1 MGIALADAAID
12 YGASVDLVL
21 GPVNIIP
28 QKSSVK
34 VTNVTTAETM
44 ATECIARFDKC
55 DIAILAAAVAD
66 FTPIRVYEE
75 KIKNKDS
82 ELLLE
87 LKPTRDIAM
96 TLGMQKRSS
105 QILVGFAL
113 ETDNE
118 LENAIEKLRKKNL
131 DIIVLNSLKEEG
143 AGFGHN
149 TNKITLIDRDN
160 NIDKFELKSKEAAAM
175 DIGSIMAA
183 RFKFF
188 LIAFLILLPG
198 IIDAQELN
206 CNIQISAQRIQ
217 GSNRQIF
224 ESMQRDLYDFMNNTV
239 WTNHVF
245 SYAERIDCNIL
256 INLSDQLSAD
266 EFKGTIQIQLS
277 RPVFNTTYKSTMLNF
292 IDNNFQFRYVEFQP
306 LEFDP
311 STYRS
316 SLVSVL
322 AYYTYMI
329 LGFDYDSFSP
339 LGGTEFFQM
348 AEKIVTT
355 AQNAPEPG
363 WKPYDGSRNRNRY
376 WLVKNVL
383 DKEYEGVRLFIYDY
397 NINGLDKMESKIAEA
412 RTSMVES
419 LKLIQE
425 VYRKK
430 PDPFMYLVQ
439 VIMDAKSDELINI
452 FTEAF
457 PEEKSRVVQI
467 LTEIDPA
474 NKAKYEKI
482 NSANAQ

>member
-1 MGIALADAAID
+1 M
-12 YGASVDLVL
+12 V
-21 GPVNIIP
+21 
-28 QKSSVK
+28 
-34 VTNVTTAETM
+34 
-44 ATECIARFDKC
+44 
-55 DIAILAAAVAD
+55 
-66 FTPIRVYEE
+66 
-75 KIKNKDS
+75 
-82 ELLLE
+82 
-87 LKPTRDIAM
+87 
-96 TLGMQKRSS
+96 
-105 QILVGFAL
+105 
-113 ETDNE
+113 
-118 LENAIEKLRKKNL
+118 
-131 DIIVLNSLKEEG
+131 
-143 AGFGHN
+143 
-149 TNKITLIDRDN
+149 
-160 NIDKFELKSKEAAAM
+160 
-175 DIGSIMAA
+175 
-183 RFKFF
+183 RFKYY
-188 LIAFLILLPG
+188 LIAFLILFPG
-198 IIDAQELN
+198 IIKAQELN

-217 GSNRQIF
+217 GSNRQVF
-224 ESMQRDLYDFMNNTV
+224 ESMQRDLYQFMNNTV

-245 SYAERIDCNIL
+245 NYAERIDCNIL

-277 RPVFNTTYKSTMLNF
+277 RPVFNTTYKTTILNF
-292 IDNNFQFRYVEFQP
+292 IDNSFQFRYVEFQP

-329 LGFDYDSFSP
+329 LGFDYDTFAP

-348 AEKIVTT
+348 AEKIVTS

-383 DKEYEGVRLFIYDY
+383 DKEYEGVRQFLYDY
-397 NINGLDKMESKIAEA
+397 NMNGLDKMESKIAEA

-419 LKLIQE
+419 LKFIQD

-452 FTEAF
+452 FSGAF

-474 NKAKYEKI
+474 NKAKYETI
-482 NSANAQ
+482 NSANVP

>member
-1 MGIALADAAID
+1 MMV
-12 YGASVDLVL
+12 S
-21 GPVNIIP
+21 
-28 QKSSVK
+28 
-34 VTNVTTAETM
+34 
-44 ATECIARFDKC
+44 
-55 DIAILAAAVAD
+55 
-66 FTPIRVYEE
+66 
-75 KIKNKDS
+75 
-82 ELLLE
+82 
-87 LKPTRDIAM
+87 
-96 TLGMQKRSS
+96 
-105 QILVGFAL
+105 
-113 ETDNE
+113 
-118 LENAIEKLRKKNL
+118 
-131 DIIVLNSLKEEG
+131 
-143 AGFGHN
+143 
-149 TNKITLIDRDN
+149 
-160 NIDKFELKSKEAAAM
+160 
-175 DIGSIMAA
+175 
-183 RFKFF
+183 RFKYY
-188 LIAFLILLPG
+188 LVILLVLLPG
-198 IIDAQELN
+198 ISDGQELN
-206 CNIQISAQRIQ
+206 CNVQISAQRIQ
-217 GSNRQIF
+217 GSNRQVF
-224 ESMQRDLYDFMNNTV
+224 ESMQRDLFEFMNNTV

-256 INLSDQLSAD
+256 INLNDQLSAD
-266 EFKGTIQIQLS
+266 EFRGTIQVQLS

-292 IDNNFQFRYVEFQP
+292 IDNSFQFKYVEFQP

-329 LGFDYDSFSP
+329 LGFDYDTFSP
-339 LGGTEFFQM
+339 LGGTEFYQM

-376 WLVKNVL
+376 WLVKNAL
-383 DKEYEGVRLFIYDY
+383 DKEYEGVRQFLYEY
-397 NINGLDKMESKIAEA
+397 NMNGLDKMESKIAEA

-419 LKLIQE
+419 LKLVQD

-452 FTEAF
+452 FSGAF

-482 NSANAQ
+482 NSANLP